1 MDALSLI
8 QILESGLRLSVPL
21 IFACLAGL
29 WSEKS
34 GIVDIGLEG
43 KMLMAAFAAAVA
55 AFMTG
60 HAWIGSVTVVDE
72 FAGWSVSHQSHL
84 ERLYGSRSV
93 KAPSDVI
100 PDYLARVLVGN
111 EKQVSR
117 GTFNGNVGNVSNPD
131 LVWRYGVKLPK
142 QVRLYRIVVSGVG
155 SLNPPCLCP
164 FNF

>member
-1 MDALSLI
+1 MVRVGHAASKLPALNLI
-8 QILESGLRLSVPL
+8 KEI
-21 IFACLAGL
+21 
-29 WSEKS
+29 
-34 GIVDIGLEG
+34 
-43 KMLMAAFAAAVA
+43 VA
-55 AFMTG
+55 AILN
-60 HAWIGSVTVVDE
+60 ASVTVVDE

-117 GTFNGNVGNVSNPD
+117 GTLNGNVGNVSNPD